1 MFLNSQDDFDF
12 TPRESEQR
20 SAPYGGRGGSP
31 ARKRGRGKFFLET
44 SMNRFRDENEPN
56 GLLMSQDSPCASQF
70 SQDFTDRLGHLN
82 VKSSQDDSFMIPPME
97 TSTSNDMFSVPTAPT
112 SKGRRLH
119 VLGNSKRTERIETE
133 KQIDLRTPHANPFIS
148 RTQESTEKYF
158 SNMRGPMQKITKMWI
173 TAFKERPRYICE
185 FQEIA
190 ILGEGTFSSV
200 CCARH
205 RLDGA
210 LYAIKKIKE
219 KIVTDSQAKLML
231 REASALA
238 ALADCPNIV
247 SYHGCWIEENQL
259 YMQLEL
265 CPLGSLEDF
274 ISPHPS
280 LCSIMHN
287 RNRHHYFPSESTA
300 VSVGDSTL
308 SMMMMMDTDYGGS
321 QGCASQPGMGSDS
334 FLCMSQMS
342 QNGPPSFELMMMGR
356 ERAFS
361 HNSNDLD
368 SLCTP
373 RPTQDSLPPAPSK
386 GHGALKRTTSL
397 QQQQQQQLLDD
408 PTSYLSQ
415 PATHSMATAT
425 TANVSASSMMEEDTT
440 PPSKGISEPVAWLI
454 LSEVGKALVYMHAR
468 GLVHLDLRPAN
479 FFMKA
484 VAKPS
489 LALQSE
495 VYALTHPSQAKNGG
509 GRGASVASS
518 TTTAAEPKRASLF
531 ATVMQQ
537 TSSTTA
543 AAAAASLTQS
553 LGDLHLQSQPTS
565 MALLSSQPSQGSI
578 IADQM
583 NISGDDLSVST
594 SQQSFPGLAIHIPTA
609 SLVPPPPGDMTPLMT
624 PVNTAH
630 HQGGPGAAPV
640 PHFPQSTVTRS
651 KAKHPT
657 TSSSVAS
664 STAASSSSTT
674 ITSHASHSGVSH
686 RHHLHPPQQ
695 QQQPP
700 PSQQSQPSQQQLQ
713 QSTESIAM
721 TAWSDYYQRRQ
732 LVEDGLLTG
741 DYVIRVG
748 DFGLCRGIFEASGFI
763 QEGESRYCPRE
774 LINLDHTHLDLT
786 KADVFSLAASVYE
799 LCLGRFLGASG
810 EEGMEEW
817 HNIRD
822 GLFASEGWYTTFSP
836 SLTGL
841 IGRMLHP
848 DPRRRPS
855 AEEVVIL
862 ASEEVTFAKAKMM
875 AVTATAT
882 SSTTTAATAGGG
894 GGGVVTKKE
903 MEVMSHAELVAL
915 VQRLQTDNSRLLQ
928 QAARST

>member
-12 TPRESEQR
+12 TPRESER
-20 SAPYGGRGGSP
+20 PAPYGRGGSP
-31 ARKRGRGKFFLET
+31 VRKRGRGKFFLET
-44 SMNRFRDENEPN
+44 SMSRFRDENEPN

-82 VKSSQDDSFMIPPME
+82 MKSSQDDSFMIPPME

-119 VLGNSKRTERIETE
+119 VLGNSKRSERIETE

-173 TAFKERPRYICE
+173 TAFKERPRYICD

-287 RNRHHYFPSESTA
+287 RNRHHYFPSESIA
-300 VSVGDSTL
+300 AVGDSTTT
-308 SMMMMMDTDYGGS
+308 MMMDADYGGS
-321 QGCASQPGMGSDS
+321 QGCLSQQGMGSDS

-361 HNSNDLD
+361 HNSTDLD

-373 RPTQDSLPPAPSK
+373 RPTQDSLPPPGPSK
-386 GHGALKRTTSL
+386 GHGASRRTTSL
-397 QQQQQQQLLDD
+397 QQQQQQQQQQLLDD
-408 PTSYLSQ
+408 PSSYLSQ
-415 PATHSMATAT
+415 PATHSMATT
-425 TANVSASSMMEEDTT
+425 TVPSTSMMEEDNTT
-440 PPSKGISEPVAWLI
+440 TAPPSKGISEPVAWLI

-495 VYALTHPSQAKNGG
+495 VYALTHPSQSTVATGAQNS
-509 GRGASVASS
+509 RVGASSS
-518 TTTAAEPKRASLF
+518 QRSTTAATATATEPKRASLF

-537 TSSTTA
+537 TASSSSSSSSSTTA

-553 LGDLHLQSQPTS
+553 LGDLHLQSQPTA
-565 MALLSSQPSQGSI
+565 MTLLSSQPSQSSI
-578 IADQM
+578 DLM

-594 SQQSFPGLAIHIPTA
+594 SQQSVPGLTIHIPTS

-624 PVNTAH
+624 PVNTVH
-630 HQGGPGAAPV
+630 HHHHHGGAGAAPL
-640 PHFPQSTVTRS
+640 PHFPQSTTMARP
-651 KAKHPT
+651 KAKQP
-657 TSSSVAS
+657 
-664 STAASSSSTT
+664 AASSSSSSSAASSSTGM
-674 ITSHASHSGVSH
+674 TSHASH
-686 RHHLHPPQQ
+686 
-695 QQQPP
+695 
-700 PSQQSQPSQQQLQ
+700 
-713 QSTESIAM
+713 
-721 TAWSDYYQRRQ
+721 
-732 LVEDGLLTG
+732 
-741 DYVIRVG
+741 
-748 DFGLCRGIFEASGFI
+748 
-763 QEGESRYCPRE
+763 
-774 LINLDHTHLDLT
+774 
-786 KADVFSLAASVYE
+786 K
-799 LCLGRFLGASG
+799 
-810 EEGMEEW
+810 GMEEW
-817 HNIRD
+817 HNVRD
-822 GLFASEGWYTTFSP
+822 GLFASDGWYTAFSP

-855 AEEVVIL
+855 AEEVVSL
-862 ASEEVTFAKAKMM
+862 ARDEVAQAQAKMS
-875 AVTATAT
+875 AATSPTATAT
-882 SSTTTAATAGGG
+882 STTD
-894 GGGVVTKKE
+894 VLTKKE
-903 MEVMSHAELVAL
+903 MEAMSHAELVAL
-915 VQRLQTDNSRLLQ
+915 AQRLQTEHRHLLQ
-928 QAARST
+928 QTARST